1 MKVPVRFIDATGG
14 FEDWL
19 RPARPQV
26 LSPTDGETDIGPVPM
41 VVGSPYAHA
50 FEVPMRGRHIQIA
63 TDAAFASI
71 VWEDEGLSSSVA
83 FQVPLKS
90 DGTPHLAEGE
100 QYVVRVRYQDRAGKW
115 SEWSAPVTFTTMAA
129 FPATM
134 LLAPTMMLPPDGG
147 EMSATSPMLGM
158 SEPKVM
164 MGTASFDAADWQV
177 SADRTFATTLYEAT
191 ETTDMLTHRC
201 DGLRLASALGSE
213 FFVRGR
219 QRTTGGEWTP
229 WAYPARATIRTGYT
243 DPIFG
248 MRRVFNKTYE
258 RPLVYHIDADGD
270 VIDLPK
276 EYFDAHPLYQFPTQ
290 EFHIGETSAGA
301 SVDSQCALVAPCW
314 IKHAVYDDADGN
326 MTIDLW
332 FSPAPVT
339 GDGWMLHPAF
349 ASDPGG
355 FWHGTCVAARA
366 QSVTAPGVSGS
377 KNVLFSA
384 PGTTGALGSETT
396 NDALLTST
404 SMLEGGAW
412 RHWTLYERRLLL
424 DLMMAEHRTFDAKKI
439 STGTGASNTD
449 AAFRWRSF
457 FGLVE
462 GAFTGGVKGIFKLG
476 KLGLHDAPDAEGV
489 TRRLWIQTP
498 TGDNDVAVDV
508 EIKAGENVTEVA
520 RGYRAELGFDIAL
533 LGLPSR
539 TSATEGGGRFGFDKG
554 IDLARTASP
563 TAIGTE
569 YVFSGMF
576 LCVPRAYAGS
586 GTQYA
591 RISRSM

>member
-26 LSPTDGETDIGPVPM
+26 LSPAEGETDIGPVPM
-41 VVGSPYAHA
+41 VTGSPYAHP

-63 TDAAFASI
+63 TDAGFASI
-71 VWEDEGLSSSVA
+71 VWEEEGLSSSVA

-90 DGTPHLAEGE
+90 DGTPYLAAGA

-115 SEWSAPVTFTTMAA
+115 SEWSAPVTFTTAAA

-134 LLAPTMMLPPDGG
+134 LLAPMMMLPPDGG
-147 EMSATSPMLGM
+147 EMAAVSPVLGM
-158 SEPKVM
+158 TEPKVM

-191 ETTDMLTHRC
+191 ETTDMLVHRC
-201 DGLRLASALGSE
+201 EGLRLASALGSE
-213 FFVRGR
+213 FWARGR
-219 QRTTGGEWTP
+219 QRTTAGEWTP
-229 WAYPARATIRTGYT
+229 WAYPAQATIRPEYT
-243 DPIFG
+243 DPVFG

-258 RPLVYHIDADGD
+258 RALVYHLDADGN

-276 EYFDAHPLYQFPTQ
+276 SYFDAHPLYQFPTR
-290 EFHIGETSAGA
+290 EFRIGETSAGA
-301 SVDSQCALVAPCW
+301 SVESQCAFVAPCW

-332 FSPAPVT
+332 FSPAPVA

-366 QSVTAPGVSGS
+366 YSVTAPGVSGS
-377 KNVLFSA
+377 KDVLSSA
-384 PGTTGALGSETT
+384 PGTSGTSGSDTT

-449 AAFRWRSF
+449 AAFRWRAF
-457 FGLVE
+457 FGLAYPSNSSSP
-462 GAFTGGVKGIFKLG
+462 GRVKTA

-508 EIKAGENVTEVA
+508 AIKAGEKVTEVA

-539 TSATEGGGRFGFDKG
+539 TSATEGGGRFGLDKG

-563 TAIGTE
+563 NFIGTE
-569 YVFSGMF
+569 YILSGMF
-576 LCVPRAYAGS
+576 LCVPKAS
-586 GTQYA
+586 GGKEYA